1 MTVLKNDWVESLSMK
16 EKEVF
21 QTVCTTENLLKAIAI
36 LQEMN
41 AGKEVTAIQ
50 YEDGSGRR
58 FNYQINSGKWQYV
71 DLTGRINLTVKK

>member
-1 MTVLKNDWVESLSMK
+1 MEIHLSNPK
-16 EKEVF
+16 DYEGVF
-21 QTVCTTENLLKAIAI
+21 KTVCTTENLLKAITI

-58 FNYQINSGKWQYV
+58 FNYQINSGKWQYI
-71 DLTGRINLTVKK
+71 DLTGKINLTVKK